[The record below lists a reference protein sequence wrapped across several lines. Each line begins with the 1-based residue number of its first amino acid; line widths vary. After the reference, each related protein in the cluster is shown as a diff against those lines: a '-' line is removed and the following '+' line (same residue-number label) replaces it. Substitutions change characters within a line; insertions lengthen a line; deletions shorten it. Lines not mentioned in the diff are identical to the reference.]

1 MAADVGLHPS
11 GASLPLAVIMGAV
24 TSSVQVAVLD
34 VVAVLPHMS
43 VAVHDLVC
51 DLVHPLLLID
61 PVFVVTVVVP
71 HPSVAVALP
80 NAASMADDAGL
91 HASGVLL
98 PLAVSVGG
106 VRSSVHVAVRDAVD
120 VLPQISVAVQF
131 LV

>member
-43 VAVHDLVC
+43 VAVHDLIC
-51 DLVHPLLLID
+51 DLIHPLLLID
-61 PVFVVTVVVP
+61 PVFVVTVGVP
-71 HPSVAVALP
+71 HPSVALALP
-80 NAASMADDAGL
+80 NAASIADDAGL
-91 HASGVLL
+91 HPRGVLL

-106 VRSSVHVAVRDAVD
+106 VISSVHVAVRDAVD
-120 VLPQISVAVQF
+120 VLPHISVAVQF